1 MLKIGSVVM
10 NCKDFEATLAFWQ
23 EALGFEP
30 PRRSAEGDFAI
41 LGNPDKSGAN
51 VSIQETDELKFG
63 RNRMHLDLFA
73 DDQRAEVERLLQL
86 GATVHR
92 APDAGDDFVILADP
106 EGKLFCVV
114 AVDDSKRWSPR

>member
-41 LGNPDKSGAN
+41 LRNPNQSGPN

-73 DDQRAEVERLLQL
+73 NDQKAEVERLLEL

-92 APDAGDDFVILADP
+92 APDAEDDFVILADP
-106 EGKLFCVV
+106 EGKLFCVI
-114 AVDDSKRWSPR
+114 AVDDSKRWSPT